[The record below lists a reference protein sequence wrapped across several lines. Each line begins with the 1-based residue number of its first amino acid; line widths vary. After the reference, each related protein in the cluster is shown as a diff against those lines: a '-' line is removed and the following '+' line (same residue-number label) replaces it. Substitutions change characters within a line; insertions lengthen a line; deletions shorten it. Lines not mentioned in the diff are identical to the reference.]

1 MTKPRNSDYLS
12 ASFSVW
18 RSDGGTDYPHVRKL
32 PELFRGSKALRR
44 GSSSPEATLSSPI
57 FWIYR

>member
-44 GSSSPEATLSSPI
+44 GSSSPEATLS
-57 FWIYR
+57 